1 MEPELRSEMSIDR
14 DGPRVILVVEEVEET
29 RDGIERLLRRDGHRV
44 RAVRDPADAVE
55 NAQREA
61 PDLILARLDG
71 SAEQVIGS
79 ATSIRVNADLSNAV
93 PVVAFCAT
101 CVPEGVEERV
111 GDNVYVISP
120 ENFDQLRRLIAHL
133 LAERPPQR

>member
-1 MEPELRSEMSIDR
+1 MLTGREGAL
-14 DGPRVILVVEEVEET
+14 VLVVEEVEET
-29 RDGIERLLRRDGHRV
+29 RTGIARLLGRDGYRV
-44 RAVRDPADAVE
+44 RAVSDPSDAVE
-55 NAQREA
+55 YARRES

-71 SAEQVIGS
+71 ATEQVIDA
-79 ATSIRVNADLSNAV
+79 ATEIRVSAGLSSRI

-120 ENFDQLRRLIAHL
+120 DNFDQLRRLIARL
-133 LAERPPQR
+133 LTERPPSP